1 MCGRPPVCKVWVAD
15 YGAGSIASMCPAS
28 HEGIRVKLFHRG
40 LLHVYSSWLRIS
52 LQSKAELSSQAGHFP
67 ANLTSGGTTSPPR
80 SRIRDG
86 RAPGERQPLCET
98 AAYAPGR
105 TTATPPWIRVPVPL
119 NGAGSIREVNQDT
132 GFITAPSGTL
142 PWVTNRHKAIRSR
155 RAIATT
161 MTLRMRFPVPPTR
174 SRNQMT

>member
-1 MCGRPPVCKVWVAD
+1 MDRKSPALIVDRFSHYFLRCFSIALVHVWTAPWVQEKMRNLT
-15 YGAGSIASMCPAS
+15 GGSIAIMCPAS

-86 RAPGERQPLCET
+86 RAPGGWQPLCET

-119 NGAGSIREVNQDT
+119 SGAGSIREVNQDT
-132 GFITAPSGTL
+132 DFITAPSGTT
-142 PWVTNRHKAIRSR
+142 PWVANR
-155 RAIATT
+155 
-161 MTLRMRFPVPPTR
+161 
-174 SRNQMT
+174 